1 MIAIDCILK
10 HTTNNQQPTTNN
22 HIRNPMESSATTFY
36 PLEINGQK
44 YLICKLPDQ
53 PFSTLHDPVTKQIVG
68 QWNNDEARYEITDH
82 IAQFEMIN
90 DTNDTHDAHDNPSA
104 HPATDTMTDQQ
115 FEQHMRQL
123 IASGAAFTIMD

>member
-1 MIAIDCILK
+1 MHLK
-10 HTTNNQQPTTNN
+10 AHNQQPTTNN

-90 DTNDTHDAHDNPSA
+90 DTNDAHDNPSA

-115 FEQHMRQL
+115 FEEHMRQL
-123 IASGAAFTIMD
+123 IASGAAFTIVD

>member
-1 MIAIDCILK
+1 M
-10 HTTNNQQPTTNN
+10 TQ
-22 HIRNPMESSATTFY
+22 FY

-53 PFSTLHDPVTKQIVG
+53 PFSTLHDPDTKQIVG

-90 DTNDTHDAHDNPSA
+90 RKSA
-104 HPATDTMTDQQ
+104 HPATATDIATATDTMTDQQ
-115 FEQHMRQL
+115 WEQHMRGL
-123 IASGAAFTIMD
+123 IASGAAFTILE